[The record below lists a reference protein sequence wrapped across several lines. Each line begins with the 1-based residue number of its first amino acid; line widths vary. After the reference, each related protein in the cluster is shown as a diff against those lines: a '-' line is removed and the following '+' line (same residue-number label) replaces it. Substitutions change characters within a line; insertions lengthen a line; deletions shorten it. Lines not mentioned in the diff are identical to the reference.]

1 MCANI
6 WLFRPLTGIGR
17 RYGIVWS
24 FIALL
29 IMPIGNALAQQRDAG
44 EEAGDKI
51 QSQQQETDS
60 AITQPTEGA
69 VADAVPSEAE

>member
-1 MCANI
+1 
-6 WLFRPLTGIGR
+6 
-17 RYGIVWS
+17 
-24 FIALL
+24 
-29 IMPIGNALAQQRDAG
+29 MPIGNALAQQRDAG